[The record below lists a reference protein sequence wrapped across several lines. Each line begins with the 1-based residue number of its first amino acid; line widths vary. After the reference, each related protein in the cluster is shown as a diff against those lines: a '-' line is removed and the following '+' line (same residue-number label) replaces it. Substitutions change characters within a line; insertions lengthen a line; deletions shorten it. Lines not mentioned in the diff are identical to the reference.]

1 MSPSAR
7 VASLNVEVGPVSLK
21 SPLVAAAG
29 TVGSVVEFAQV
40 VDFSLYGAAVAKSV
54 APVPWK
60 GQNAPRI
67 APTDVGMLNGI
78 GIQNPGIDVWATQV
92 SPHIDAIRTPV
103 WGSIVAHNI
112 NGFAEVAAKMANTGV
127 KAIEIN
133 LSCPN
138 LDGRPFA
145 LDVDLTTQVVAS
157 VRATTDLPLGAKLSP
172 DAMPITP
179 VAEAAMSAGADWL
192 VVANTVMGAA
202 IDPDTRRPLLSGLI
216 GGYSGTAVRPIT
228 MRCVLNIARDLP
240 SAPIVA
246 CGGVSDARHVVEY
259 ILAGADAV
267 AIGTAHF
274 ADPKVAQRITKD
286 LEKYMRKHSILA
298 LSEIK
303 GAFEPW

>member
-1 MSPSAR
+1 MRLSPTE
-7 VASLNVEVGPVSLK
+7 VNLNVNVGPALLR
-21 SPLVAAAG
+21 SPLIAAAG

-54 APVPWK
+54 APVPWE
-60 GQNAPRI
+60 GRDAPRI

-78 GIQNPGIDVWATQV
+78 GIQNPGIDVWAKQV
-92 SPHIDAIRTPV
+92 SPQIAAMRTPV
-103 WGSIVAHNI
+103 WGSIVAHDI
-112 NGFAEVAAKMANTGV
+112 DGFAEVADKMAGTGV
-127 KAIEIN
+127 TAIEIN

-179 VAEAAMSAGADWL
+179 IADAAMSAGADWL

-216 GGYSGTAVRPIT
+216 GGYSGAAVRPIT
-228 MRCVLNIARDLP
+228 MRCVLTIATDLP
-240 SAPIVA
+240 DVPIVA

-267 AIGTAHF
+267 AVGTAHF
-274 ADPKVAQRITKD
+274 ANPKVAQRITKG
-286 LEKYMRKHSILA
+286 LEKYMKKHSVSA

>member
-1 MSPSAR
+1 MRSSRTA
-7 VASLNVEVGPVSLK
+7 VNLNVEVGPVTLR
-21 SPLVAAAG
+21 SPLIAAAG
-29 TVGSVVEFAQV
+29 TVGSVVEFQEV

-54 APVPWK
+54 APVPWE
-60 GQNAPRI
+60 GRIAPRI

-78 GIQNPGIDVWATQV
+78 GIQNPGVDVWATQV
-92 SPHIDAIRTPV
+92 SPHIAAIAAPV
-103 WGSIVAHNI
+103 WGSIVAHDI
-112 NGFAEVAAKMANTGV
+112 DGFAEVARKIADTGV
-127 KAIEIN
+127 AAIEIN

-145 LDVDLTTQVVAS
+145 LDVGLTTQVVAS
-157 VRATTDLPLGAKLSP
+157 VREATDLPLGAKLSP

-179 VAEAAMSAGADWL
+179 IADAAMSAGADWL

-202 IDPDTRRPLLSGLI
+202 IDPETRRPLLSGLI
-216 GGYSGTAVRPIT
+216 GGYSGAAVRPIT
-228 MRCVLNIARDLP
+228 MRCVLNIAADLP
-240 SAPIVA
+240 DAPIVA

-274 ADPKVAQRITKD
+274 ANPKVAQRITKD
-286 LEKYMRKHSILA
+286 LEKYMKKHSVSA

>member
-1 MSPSAR
+1 MRPSTTAIN
-7 VASLNVEVGPVSLK
+7 LNVEVGPVSLN
-21 SPLVAAAG
+21 SPLIAAAG
-29 TVGSVVEFAQV
+29 TVGSVVDFAQV

-54 APVPWK
+54 APVPWV
-60 GQNAPRI
+60 GRSAPRI

-78 GIQNPGIDVWATQV
+78 GIQNPGVDVWATEV

-103 WGSIVAHNI
+103 WGSTVAHDI
-112 NGFAEVAAKMANTGV
+112 DGFAEVAQKIADTGV
-127 KAIEIN
+127 AAIEIN

-138 LDGRPFA
+138 LDGMPFA
-145 LDVDLTTQVVAS
+145 LDADLTAQAVAS
-157 VRATTDLPLGAKLSP
+157 VREATDLPLGAKLSP

-179 VAEAAMSAGADWL
+179 VADAAMSAGADWL

-202 IDPDTRRPLLSGLI
+202 IDPDTRRPLLSALI
-216 GGYSGTAVRPIT
+216 GGYSGAAVRPIT

-240 SAPIVA
+240 DAPIVA

-274 ADPKVAQRITKD
+274 ADPKVAQRITRD
-286 LEKYMRKHSILA
+286 LKKYMTKYSISALA
-298 LSEIK
+298 EIK

>member
-1 MSPSAR
+1 MTG
-7 VASLNVEVGPVSLK
+7 LGVELGPVSLT

-54 APVPWK
+54 APEPWDGRK
-60 GQNAPRI
+60 PPRI
-67 APTDVGMLNGI
+67 APTDGGMLNGI
-78 GIQNPGIDVWATQV
+78 GIQNPGIDAWAGQIA
-92 SPHIDAIRTPV
+92 PQLAAISAPV
-103 WGSIVAHNI
+103 WGSIVAHDVE
-112 NGFAEVAAKMANTGV
+112 GFAEVAAKMAGTGV
-127 KAIEIN
+127 AAIEIN

-145 LDVDLTTQVVAS
+145 LNGDLTAQVVAS
-157 VRATTDLPLGAKLSP
+157 VRTVTDLPLGAKLSP

-202 IDPDTRRPLLSGLI
+202 IDPETRRPLLSGLV
-216 GGYSGTAVRPIT
+216 GGYSGSAVRPIT
-228 MRCVLNIARDLP
+228 MRCVLTIAGDLP
-240 SAPIVA
+240 DAPIVA
-246 CGGVSDARHVVEY
+246 CGGVSDAKHVVEY

-274 ADPKVAQRITKD
+274 AEPRVARKITKD
-286 LEKYMRKHSILA
+286 LTRYMAKHSISTLTE
-298 LSEIK
+298 LK
-303 GAFEPW
+303 GAYEPW